1 MTLVQC
7 LHLLQVFRVMK
18 MTMTR
23 TSVRMIKT
31 IECLL
36 FTQGIGL
43 VLRDPLIANKKV
55 VVEIRGSEDAGW
67 LDGDLE
73 LKRGYVSSAFASL
86 SEITALFHPLDSPG
100 GPPVHV
106 PTVYLQPVQPE
117 EVEDHALVLRGSH
130 KGKHVVLRESAG
142 HGVWKVSQFQ
152 DPDAFSIDEEL
163 LVKLYHV

>member
-1 MTLVQC
+1 MTLAQC
-7 LHLLQVFRVMK
+7 LHLRQVFLVTK

-23 TSVRMIKT
+23 TSVRTTKT

-55 VVEIRGSEDAGW
+55 VVEIRGSADAGW
-67 LDGDLE
+67 HDGDLE
-73 LKRGYVSSAFASL
+73 FKKGYVSSAFATL
-86 SEITALFHPLDSPG
+86 SEITALFHALDSPG
-100 GPPVHV
+100 SPAAHV
-106 PTVYLQPVQPE
+106 PTIYLQPIQPD
-117 EVEDHALVLRGSH
+117 EVEDHALVLRGIH

-152 DPDAFSIDEEL
+152 DPEAFAIDQES